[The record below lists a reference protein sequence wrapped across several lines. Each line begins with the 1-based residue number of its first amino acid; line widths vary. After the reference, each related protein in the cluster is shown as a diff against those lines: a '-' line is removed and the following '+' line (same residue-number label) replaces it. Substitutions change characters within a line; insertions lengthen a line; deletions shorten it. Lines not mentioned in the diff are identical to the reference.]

1 MPSDSEILRRRGRWF
16 IVFAFI
22 FLCASFALAPLGG
35 FIIWISVGGTVY
47 CVFYSVYNFVVANS
61 TAQEARQGNQT
72 KKRRRETEKER
83 EMREYVRRHLTI
95 LVSMMLGALLL
106 VIIFWLFFS

>member
-22 FLCASFALAPLGG
+22 FLCATFALAPLGG
-35 FIIWISVGGTVY
+35 FFIWISVGGTVY
-47 CVFYSVYNFVVANS
+47 CTFYSIYNFVIASSAAKVI
-61 TAQEARQGNQT
+61 QQGGQT
-72 KKRRRETEKER
+72 GRRRRETEKER
-83 EMREYVRRHLTI
+83 EMREYIRRHLTI

>member
-35 FIIWISVGGTVY
+35 FFIWIFAGGTAY
-47 CVFYSVYNFVVANS
+47 CVFYSVYNFVVAGS
-61 TAQEARQGNQT
+61 TESKAQQGNQT
-72 KKRRRETEKER
+72 KRHRRETEKER
-83 EMREYVRRHLTI
+83 EMREYIRRHLTI

-106 VIIFWLFFS
+106 VIIFWLVFS

>member
-1 MPSDSEILRRRGRWF
+1 MPSDSGIMKRRGKWF

-35 FIIWISVGGTVY
+35 FFIWISVGGTVY
-47 CVFYSVYNFVVANS
+47 CAFYSIYNFVVANS
-61 TAQEARQGNQT
+61 SKAEVQQSGQT
-72 KKRRRETEKER
+72 ERRRRETEKER
-83 EMREYVRRHLTI
+83 EMREYIRRHLTI

-106 VIIFWLFFS
+106 VIIFWLLFS